1 MAKRKLYKKSPQQDT
16 ACCPII
22 KVKMNDIDGLERE
35 AQERIS
41 YSEKNIDPERS
52 SLNLY
57 VHGLDKKVDKEGNPV
72 SIPVINGTKFTVPL
86 KKRIFKR
93 IKQCGAKIR
102 TDKKKPP
109 RKGFVERG
117 QNTKESIV
125 AIGMEL
131 QVSHALAM
139 KLLAEDGL
147 LDSQNRIMKGKTLPV
162 GSKTYGFFR
171 DSYIWACDRFGEKN
185 VVGAYIH
192 LDEYTPHMH
201 VFVVP
206 IAFKRRRYKKKDI
219 LDKDG
224 NPLMAARLNAK
235 GVFSQLH
242 AMWAD
247 FGAKMQKY
255 GATVAKGLRPKGS
268 YDQVASMDAVIE
280 QKRQQMEDIDI
291 DMEEKRQQMEDI
303 DIATVAKRK
312 ELLRLEE
319 DQKKL
324 SESIKPF
331 LMIHDLI
338 VERLQQIVDKDDST
352 SHATVLDYEIM
363 EENKVAISQ
372 YGEKTPY
379 VSRAYRIIADIN
391 GEKKDMIVD
400 KDDYYKAKDK
410 SLEKAFSRFF
420 FYNLDTAKLG
430 AEIHKT
436 MKPKKSYGMKM

>member
-1 MAKRKLYKKSPQQDT
+1 MAKRKLYTKIPQQDT

-22 KVKMNDIDGLERE
+22 KVKMDDIDGLERE

-57 VHGLDKKVDKEGNPV
+57 VHGLDKEVDKEGNPV
-72 SIPVINGTKFTVPL
+72 SNPVINGTKFEVPL
-86 KKRIFKR
+86 KERIFDR
-93 IKQCGAKIR
+93 IKQCGARIR
-102 TDKKKPP
+102 TDKKKPQK
-109 RKGFVERG
+109 KGFVERG
-117 QNTKESIV
+117 QNTKESVV
-125 AIGMEL
+125 AIGIEL

-171 DSYIWACDRFGEKN
+171 DSYIWACDRFGEEN

-206 IAFKRRRYKKKDI
+206 IAFKPRRYKKKDI

-224 NPLMAARLNAK
+224 NPRMAARLNAK

-242 AMWAD
+242 TQWAD

-255 GATVAKGLRPKGS
+255 GATVAKGLQPKGA

-280 QKRQQMEDIDI
+280 QKRQQQQNIDTAI
-291 DMEEKRQQMEDI
+291 EQKRRQMEDI
-303 DIATVAKRK
+303 DIATAAKRK

-331 LMIHDLI
+331 LIIHDLI
-338 VERLQQIVDKDDST
+338 VERLQQIVEKDDST

-379 VSRAYRIIADIN
+379 VSRAYRINLDIN
-391 GEKKDMIVD
+391 GEEWELIVD

-410 SLEKAFSRFF
+410 SLKKAISKFF
-420 FYNLDTAKLG
+420 FDNLDPAKLG
-430 AEIHKT
+430 AELHKT
-436 MKPKKSYGMKM
+436 MKPRKSYGMKM

>member
-171 DSYIWACDRFGEKN
+171 DSYIWACDRFGEEN

-242 AMWAD
+242 SMWAD

-280 QKRQQMEDIDI
+280 QKRQQQEDIDTVI
-291 DMEEKRQQMEDI
+291 EQKRLQMEEI
-303 DIATVAKRK
+303 DIATAAKRK

-338 VERLQQIVDKDDST
+338 VERLQQIVDKHDPA
-352 SHATVLDYEIM
+352 SHATVSDYEIM
-363 EENKVAISQ
+363 EENKVAISEH
-372 YGEKTPY
+372 GVKTPY
-379 VSRAYRIIADIN
+379 VSRAFRIIADIN
-391 GEKKDMIVD
+391 GKKKDLIVD
-400 KDDYYKAKDK
+400 KDDYYKTDGIPLKQAISK
-410 SLEKAFSRFF
+410 FF

-430 AEIHKT
+430 AEIHKN
-436 MKPKKSYGMKM
+436 MKPRKSYGLKM